1 MVGVLYLNKAF
12 LDFFFWLFFFL
23 IRKYLKSQTD
33 MEAFKTDKKG
43 WVQEEVCI
51 LETGL
56 NIFSFR

>member
-12 LDFFFWLFFFL
+12 LDFFLVIFFL

-33 MEAFKTDKKG
+33 MKAFKMDKKG